1 MKKYLLEL
9 NQIYID
15 HKRKYTNRKMS
26 DKELKK
32 LLLLKC
38 LI

>member
-15 HKRKYTNRKMS
+15 HKRKHPNRKMN

-32 LLLLKC
+32 LLFIK
-38 LI
+38 IS